1 MKKTFGPYTI
11 SLSGSMVSI
20 HETKTYTLL
29 KAIDYRPNEAV
40 DKFNAICAHWAA
52 KKLTTVA

>member
-1 MKKTFGPYTI
+1 MKKLIGPYTF

-20 HETKTYTLL
+20 HETKTNQLL
-29 KAIDYRPNEAV
+29 KAVDYRPNEAV
-40 DKFNAICAHWAA
+40 DKFNALCSHWSA